1 MNEMFVGTPCTSS
14 RSYYIVPRKN
24 VRVDLEKVSEKL
36 SEIGWTIKK
45 RSKGIVIA
53 EKEYTIA
60 VFPSGKILIRDIL
73 DEEVAKKIAEEV
85 FPKVMECKIETS

>member
-1 MNEMFVGTPCTSS
+1 MFVGTPCSTS

-24 VRVDLEKVSEKL
+24 MRVNLEKL
-36 SEIGWTIKK
+36 SEKLNEIGWKIKK
-45 RSKGIVIA
+45 KSKGIIIA

-60 VFPSGKILIRDIL
+60 IFPSGKILIRDIL

-85 FPKVMECKIETS
+85 FPKVMECEVENY